1 MNMAIIFQEAAVQLP
16 RLSQTSLFIK
26 FNEQSNIGQVV
37 KEAMADKTYYVSTDT
52 MKEIMSLIRLNGS
65 AIAKRAVQKFEQ
77 NKMIII
83 YNKDRSKIPQVLP
96 FIIIQDRNGGVTPY
110 IFADRVVTKLTS
122 TAEYPNLMA
131 TMEAAYLAAALVK
144 NQNQILLNRQL
155 VLNLCELYNYLWLMP
170 LEQKLYM
177 KGDNLTKAQMYIDSY
192 FYRMVDGDK
201 MGPTTIPFN
210 RLLKDRVSQEQIK
223 QITME
228 VSMMPSL
235 AIGNLISLI
244 KKINPVRY
252 KDLDATFMTY
262 FTSSCGLPVIFAL
275 ENIQYLF
282 LLLTSAEYKTKL
294 TAYGLNKTAT
304 SSGTVKKCIA
314 TLSGM
319 DITY

>member
-1 MNMAIIFQEAAVQLP
+1 
-16 RLSQTSLFIK
+16 
-26 FNEQSNIGQVV
+26 
-37 KEAMADKTYYVSTDT
+37 
-52 MKEIMSLIRLNGS
+52 
-65 AIAKRAVQKFEQ
+65 
-77 NKMIII
+77 
-83 YNKDRSKIPQVLP
+83 
-96 FIIIQDRNGGVTPY
+96 
-110 IFADRVVTKLTS
+110 
-122 TAEYPNLMA
+122 
-131 TMEAAYLAAALVK
+131 
-144 NQNQILLNRQL
+144 
-155 VLNLCELYNYLWLMP
+155 
-170 LEQKLYM
+170 
-177 KGDNLTKAQMYIDSY
+177 
-192 FYRMVDGDK
+192 

-228 VSMMPSL
+228 VAMMPSL

>member
-1 MNMAIIFQEAAVQLP
+1 MAIIFQEAAVQLP
-16 RLSQTSLFIK
+16 RLSQTSLFAK
-26 FNEQSNIGQVV
+26 FNEQSNIAQIVR
-37 KEAMADKTYYVSTDT
+37 EAITDKTQYVSPDS

-65 AIAKRAVQKFEQ
+65 AIAKKAVQKFESH
-77 NKMIII
+77 KMILI

-96 FIIIQDRNGGVTPY
+96 YIINQDKSGNTTAYV
-110 IFADRVVTKLTS
+110 FADRVVTNITS

-131 TMEAAYLAAALVK
+131 AMEAAYLAAALVK
-144 NQNQILLNRQL
+144 NQNQFLLNRQL
-155 VLNLCELYNYLWLMP
+155 VLGLCELYNYLWLMP

-201 MGPTTIPFN
+201 MGPTSIPFN
-210 RLLKDRVSQEQIK
+210 RLLKDRVPQEQIK

-235 AIGNLISLI
+235 AIGNLIALL

-252 KDLDATFMTY
+252 KDLDSTFFTY
-262 FTSSCGLPVIFAL
+262 FTSSCGITLVFAL

-282 LLLTSAEYKTKL
+282 MLLTSAEYKTKL
-294 TAYGLNKTAT
+294 SAYGLNKTAS
-304 SSGTVKKCIA
+304 SSGVVKRCISA
-314 TLSGM
+314 LSGM
-319 DITY
+319 NIDY

>member
-1 MNMAIIFQEAAVQLP
+1 MAIIFQEAAVQLP
-16 RLSQTSLFIK
+16 RLSQTSLFAK
-26 FNEQSNIGQVV
+26 FNEQSNIAQVV
-37 KEAMADKTYYVSTDT
+37 REAISDKTNYVSPDS

-65 AIAKRAVQKFEQ
+65 PIAKKAVQKFESH
-77 NKMIII
+77 KMILI

-96 FIIIQDRNGGVTPY
+96 YIINQDKAGNTTAYV
-110 IFADRVVTKLTS
+110 FADRVVTNITS

-144 NQNQILLNRQL
+144 NQNQFLLNRQL
-155 VLNLCELYNYLWLMP
+155 VLGLCELYNYLWLMP

-201 MGPTTIPFN
+201 MGPTSIPFN
-210 RLLKDRVSQEQIK
+210 RLLKDRVPQEQIK

-235 AIGNLISLI
+235 AIGNLIALL

-252 KDLDATFMTY
+252 KDLDSTFFTY
-262 FTSSCGLPVIFAL
+262 FTSSCGITLVFAL

-282 LLLTSAEYKTKL
+282 MLLTSAEYKTKL
-294 TAYGLNKTAT
+294 SAYGLNKTAS
-304 SSGTVKKCIA
+304 SSGVVKRCISA
-314 TLSGM
+314 LSGM
-319 DITY
+319 NIDY